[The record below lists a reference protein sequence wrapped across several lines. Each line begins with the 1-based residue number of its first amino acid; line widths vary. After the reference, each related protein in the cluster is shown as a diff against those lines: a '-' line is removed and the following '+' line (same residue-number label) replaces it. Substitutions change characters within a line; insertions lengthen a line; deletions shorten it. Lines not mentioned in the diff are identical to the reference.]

1 MYGNAAICV
10 ICLPNRTRQKKVG
23 GCNICGRPRRH
34 TYLARYMRGRGKKKG
49 PKTTMSFR
57 SASTRKVRLLAAKV
71 GRVPAVVQKVARRI
85 PSLDPIR
92 LVVPPGG
99 DKSDKT

>member
-1 MYGNAAICV
+1 
-10 ICLPNRTRQKKVG
+10 
-23 GCNICGRPRRH
+23 
-34 TYLARYMRGRGKKKG
+34 
-49 PKTTMSFR
+49 MSFR